1 MSEFVDTIMGNKD
14 AILKKAKESV
24 IDNMLKPL
32 QEQLKE
38 VVANKEQKQQKL
50 VEAKGKLEKLEA
62 DKAVIE
68 KQLKEFN

>member
-1 MSEFVDTIMGNKD
+1 MSHKD
-14 AILKKAKESV
+14 AILKKVKDSI
-24 IDNMLKPL
+24 IDDMLNPL
-32 QEQLKE
+32 QEQLEE
-38 VVANKEQKQQKL
+38 VVANKDQKQQKL